1 MYNIASGC
9 DHGNLCFLR
18 KTSAYFNLTGRQ
30 ASDKT
35 ETKCKKTNTQKNTK
49 QTKKPPCNTT
59 TAMHEPDEMLPS
71 LRRAELYMQKLCHA
85 SNKQL
90 ELLKQDMVKLRIVL
104 FPF

>member
-1 MYNIASGC
+1 MAICASSGKPV
-9 DHGNLCFLR
+9 LISTWLE
-18 KTSAYFNLTGRQ
+18 
-30 ASDKT
+30 DKLLI
-35 ETKCKKTNTQKNTK
+35 KQKQNVKKQTQKNTK

>member
-1 MYNIASGC
+1 MAICASSGKPV
-9 DHGNLCFLR
+9 LISTWLE
-18 KTSAYFNLTGRQ
+18 
-30 ASDKT
+30 DKLLIKQ
-35 ETKCKKTNTQKNTK
+35 TKYKKQNKKKNTK
-49 QTKKPPCNTT
+49 QTNKPPCNTT

-71 LRRAELYMQKLCHA
+71 LRRAEPYMQKLCHA